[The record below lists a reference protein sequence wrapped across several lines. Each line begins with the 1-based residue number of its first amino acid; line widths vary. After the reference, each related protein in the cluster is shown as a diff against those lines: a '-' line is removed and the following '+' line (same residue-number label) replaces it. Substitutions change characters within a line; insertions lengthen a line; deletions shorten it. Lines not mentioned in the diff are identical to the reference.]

1 MKNGKLLKIA
11 LVLIMTIALLVMA
24 TNVFA
29 ADGDYTLDLTNTL
42 NTNTGNTG
50 NTNTPVTN
58 TPTTNTN
65 TPTYNTTV
73 PTANN
78 TNTNLPSAGLA
89 EDTML
94 FVVLTVLVVTA
105 IYAYRKFKYYKS
117 I

>member
-29 ADGDYTLDLTNTL
+29 ADGDYTLDLTNTV
-42 NTNTGNTG
+42 NTNTNTPST
-50 NTNTPVTN
+50 NTNTPVA
-58 TPTTNTN
+58 NTN
-65 TPTYNTTV
+65 TPAYNTTV

-89 EDTML
+89 ENTIM
-94 FVVLTVLVVTA
+94 FVVLTILAITA